1 MIQILKTPVADDI
14 KQLAISPNGNFLAV
28 LTNHT
33 AHIILIPDSSNLT
46 SEDKGPMKPKT
57 WTLGPTTHVTSRPA
71 IVSALWHPL
80 GVQGNCLVTVSKD
93 AVVRIWE
100 LSVADRWS
108 FDKPELAID
117 LKRLADGTSLDQ
129 DFSASASATNT
140 AFSPDTLEMEVA
152 ASCFGSRSSGG
163 WSPFTLWLAMREGDI
178 YCLCPLLPSKWAPP
192 RALIGSLSVS
202 IVANVAAIE
211 DDPTVPEQET
221 LLTQQQLA
229 WMGEIDS
236 QEPQMVEAPIGEPPT
251 EVYMRPEKPGKVP
264 RLQGP
269 FVLDAH
275 ANENEND
282 IDAELTD
289 ILVIGSK
296 VEANELMGDDPEY
309 DLEDADTEGLSLALV
324 CLLSTSGQVKICID
338 LQGVEAQWLPPKS
351 KTKLARMLAES
362 DPPSLLLYS
371 AMDSMTG
378 LESHADSWPVFS
390 TDVMSKYTFYVTH
403 HAGITYFNLSSW
415 VFRLE
420 SEIADSSAG
429 SEFRLG
435 LLVNSHNSLR
445 ERLYTQP
452 QADVSVPLAACN
464 AISDPDIGYAVISAT
479 PFDPV
484 VLVFETPEEEYS
496 LVKRETPSPTPFEER
511 EPSQPLYTYEPRP
524 PFQVSHVFDQ
534 DSDLPKLL
542 ERLRSSK
549 HRVAI
554 GQEIR
559 LSPLTLQIL
568 TETHKIL
575 SEETHRLGLA
585 VSDLFVKS
593 DTMRDELQDQLLKA
607 AETKTKID
615 KIVGG
620 DGEGSDNARIEA
632 RVTRAQDRQRD
643 LTRRL
648 ENLRKSVGRAG
659 KRELSQREVAWID
672 EVRGLEGSVLGASD
686 ADENKAAVMAPGQ
699 MKRRL
704 DAATNLAEELVGEAK
719 KLVKEADE
727 KGRDGV
733 ENRGSP
739 RKGHT
744 RSGSDLRVP
753 NEIRKAKLAQVKSLL
768 AREEAM
774 VQAVSSRLE
783 KLQVNIP

>member
-1 MIQILKTPVADDI
+1 
-14 KQLAISPNGNFLAV
+14 
-28 LTNHT
+28 
-33 AHIILIPDSSNLT
+33 
-46 SEDKGPMKPKT
+46 
-57 WTLGPTTHVTSRPA
+57 
-71 IVSALWHPL
+71 
-80 GVQGNCLVTVSKD
+80 
-93 AVVRIWE
+93 VRIWE
-100 LSVADRWS
+100 LSITNRWS
-108 FDKPELAID
+108 FDTPQLAID

-129 DFSASASATNT
+129 DFSASASATNI
-140 AFSPDTLEMEVA
+140 AFSPDTFEMEVA
-152 ASCFGSRSSGG
+152 SACFGSRSSGG
-163 WSPFTLWLAMREGDI
+163 WNSFTLWLAMREGDI
-178 YCLCPLLPSKWAPP
+178 YCLCPLLPSRWAPP

-211 DDPTVPEQET
+211 DDPSVSEQEK
-221 LLTQQQLA
+221 LLAQQQLA

-236 QEPQMVEAPIGEPPT
+236 QEPQILETPLGELPI
-251 EVYMRPEKPGKVP
+251 EVYTRPEKPGKVP

-269 FVLDAH
+269 FVLDAYS
-275 ANENEND
+275 NENEND

-289 ILVIGSK
+289 ILAIGSK
-296 VEANELMGDDPEY
+296 VEADELMGDDPDYE
-309 DLEDADTEGLSLALV
+309 LEDTDTEGLSLTLV

-338 LQGVEAQWLPPKS
+338 LQGIEAQWLPPKNKS
-351 KTKLARMLAES
+351 KLARMLAES

-371 AMDSMTG
+371 AMDSMSA
-378 LESHADSWPVFS
+378 LESHADAWPVFS
-390 TDVMSKYTFYVTH
+390 TDVTSKYTFYVTH
-403 HAGITYFNLSSW
+403 HAGITYFSLSSW

-452 QADVSVPLAACN
+452 QADVTVPLAACN
-464 AISDPDIGYAVISAT
+464 AINDPDIGYGVISAT

-484 VLVFETPEEEYS
+484 VLIFETQEDDYP
-496 LVKRETPSPTPFEER
+496 LIKRESPSPTPFDER
-511 EPSQPLYTYEPRP
+511 EQSQPLYTYAPRP

-568 TETHKIL
+568 TEAHKIL
-575 SEETHRLGLA
+575 SEETHHLGLA

-593 DTMRDELQDQLLKA
+593 HTMRDEMQDQLLKA
-607 AETKTKID
+607 AETSAKID
-615 KIVGG
+615 KIVGA

-632 RVTRAQDRQRD
+632 RIRRAQDRQRD
-643 LTRRL
+643 LARRL
-648 ENLRKSVGRAG
+648 EGLRKAVGRAG
-659 KRELSQREVAWID
+659 KRELSQKEMAWIA
-672 EVRGLEGSVLGASD
+672 EVKGLETSVLAPST
-686 ADENKAAVMAPGQ
+686 ADNKSAAAVAAIL
-699 MKRRL
+699 KKRL
-704 DAATNLAEELVGEAK
+704 DKATNLSAELVTEAK
-719 KLVKEADE
+719 QLIKEADE
-727 KGRDGV
+727 NDGV
-733 ENRGSP
+733 AGEPLKGASP
-739 RKGHT
+739 GKGHGRT
-744 RSGSDLRVP
+744 SSQDLRVP
-753 NEIRKAKLAQVKSLL
+753 NEIRKAKLAHVKALL

-783 KLQVNIP
+783 KLQVGAP